1 MQEPGQRHL
10 RHRAAP
16 GQGDPA
22 PYLPERNPQ
31 AARLPQR
38 QARKAAGR
46 DADPREILHDPLIRA
61 DCGLR
66 DHAKTDSL
74 PVMDTDSL
82 APLRDA
88 ITRLWQAHGRETPL
102 EGLYLTAVSAPTGPI
117 HAVYRPSLCVVV
129 QGAKISMLGDR
140 AFCYDAGKCLIAS
153 MEVPI
158 RAEIAEATPERPYL
172 AFSLALEPATIT
184 DLLCEMGAA
193 ADIPPGPAL
202 AVHRLG
208 AELQEPLL
216 RLLQLCERPR
226 DVAILAP
233 LIRREITWRLLQ
245 GPMGPALRQIGLA
258 GSPAARIGRA
268 IAQIRDSFAEQLQI
282 ARLAEVAAMSPAT
295 FHRHFKAVTAMTP
308 VQYQKQL
315 RLQEAR
321 RLLLSDAADVARV
334 GYAIGYESPSQFSR
348 EYRRMF
354 GAPPGRDRVAI
365 RKGLAPQTGA

>member
-1 MQEPGQRHL
+1 MNN
-10 RHRAAP
+10 
-16 GQGDPA
+16 DP
-22 PYLPERNPQ
+22 
-31 AARLPQR
+31 
-38 QARKAAGR
+38 
-46 DADPREILHDPLIRA
+46 
-61 DCGLR
+61 
-66 DHAKTDSL
+66 
-74 PVMDTDSL
+74 L

-102 EGLYLTAVSAPTGPI
+102 DGLYLTSVSAPAGPI

-140 AFCYDAGKCLIAS
+140 AYRYDAGKCLIAAL
-153 MEVPI
+153 EVPI
-158 RAEIAEATPERPYL
+158 RAEITDATPDRPYL
-172 AFSLALEPATIT
+172 AFSLALDPATIA
-184 DLLCEMGAA
+184 DLLLDPAEAA
-193 ADIPPGPAL
+193 AIPPGPAL
-202 AVHRLG
+202 AVHSLG
-208 AELQEPLL
+208 AELLDPLHRLL
-216 RLLQLCERPR
+216 RLCERPR
-226 DVAILAP
+226 DLAILAP
-233 LIRREITWRLLQ
+233 LVRREITWLLLN

-268 IAQIRDSFAEQLQI
+268 IAQIRDSFAEQLNI

-354 GAPPGRDRVAI
+354 GAPPGRDGVAI
-365 RKGLAPQTGA
+365 RKVLAPPTA

>member
-1 MQEPGQRHL
+1 MDS
-10 RHRAAP
+10 
-16 GQGDPA
+16 DP
-22 PYLPERNPQ
+22 
-31 AARLPQR
+31 
-38 QARKAAGR
+38 
-46 DADPREILHDPLIRA
+46 
-61 DCGLR
+61 
-66 DHAKTDSL
+66 
-74 PVMDTDSL
+74 L

-102 EGLYLTAVSAPTGPI
+102 DGLYLTSVSAPAGPI

-140 AFCYDAGKCLIAS
+140 AYRYDAGKCLIAAL
-153 MEVPI
+153 EVPI
-158 RAEIAEATPERPYL
+158 RAEITDATPDRPYL
-172 AFSLALEPATIT
+172 AFSLALDPATIA
-184 DLLCEMGAA
+184 DLLLDPAEAA
-193 ADIPPGPAL
+193 AIPPGPAL
-202 AVHRLG
+202 AVHSLG
-208 AELQEPLL
+208 AELLDPLHRLL
-216 RLLQLCERPR
+216 RLCERPR
-226 DVAILAP
+226 DLAILAP
-233 LIRREITWRLLQ
+233 LIRREITWLLLN

-268 IAQIRDSFAEQLQI
+268 IAQIRDSFAEQLNI

-354 GAPPGRDRVAI
+354 GAPPGRDGVAI
-365 RKGLAPQTGA
+365 RKVLAPPTA